1 MITILHNP
9 RCGKS
14 RECLALAENSQKNIT
29 LRKYLDAPLSFD
41 EIKDLL
47 SLLKIKPIELVRQK
61 EKVWTENYK
70 GKTLSDQD
78 IIQAIADNPI
88 LMERPIVIKDG
99 KAVIARPPKKV
110 FDLI

>member
-1 MITILHNP
+1 M
-9 RCGKS
+9 
-14 RECLALAENSQKNIT
+14 AENSQKNIT
-29 LRKYLDAPLSFD
+29 IRKYLDTPLSFD

-61 EKVWTENYK
+61 EKIWTENYK

-99 KAVIARPPKKV
+99 KAVIARPPEKV